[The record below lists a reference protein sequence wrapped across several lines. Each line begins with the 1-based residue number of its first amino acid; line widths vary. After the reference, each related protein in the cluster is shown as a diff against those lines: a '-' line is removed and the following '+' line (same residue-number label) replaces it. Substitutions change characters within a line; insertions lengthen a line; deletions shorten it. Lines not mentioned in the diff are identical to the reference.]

1 MRGREAWP
9 RPTNSQQGVTASSD
23 KTSSRALLGPPHSGD
38 STSNLPG
45 DRRSFPAAAVAPVD
59 AAGFS
64 LSALNK
70 TEARTPELP
79 LSRPPPGAE
88 RTVRGGFV
96 LAERSLCLEQVA
108 PLSLRNRSFR
118 SFAND
123 DRHVLAKHA
132 SIYPAPEELEA
143 VQMLVSTV
151 EGALKKVSDWMEGL
165 NKSSGKTS
173 SDGEADDQTEEDAA
187 DTKPDS
193 TPALCG
199 VTRVGLV
206 AKGLLIKE
214 DMELELVLMCREK
227 PTKLLLSTIS
237 GNLPLQIQTMTEDKY
252 EVRSC
257 VPEAAIWVCST
268 KDPQLTLKITLSSLD
283 MREEHSTEEEGEQEV
298 DREVQQDKEE
308 EDDDNEVLDRQ
319 KCQAALALLRHAKWF
334 QARVTDLKS
343 CVIVL
348 RILRDMCNRLPVWQP
363 LKGWPL
369 ELISEKAIATCNRL
383 LGPGE
388 ALRRVMECIAS
399 GILLPGGPGVHDPC
413 EREPT
418 DALCDLSV
426 QQADAIT
433 HSAQHALRLLA
444 FGQLY
449 KILNMDPLPAS
460 KPLPGLLEGGCQ
472 KRLRDDVGSDD
483 RDFIKKMKVLDW
495 RMMDPNH
502 PMNALMRLNQI
513 QPGLQ
518 YRLLSQSG
526 PVHAPV
532 FTMSVEIHGTT
543 YQATGNS
550 KRTAKLQVALKALQ
564 ALGYMLGSDGD
575 VDSLSADEKSDGESK
590 NDRMSTSSSSTT
602 SVTSSTDTQ
611 ESRAPGPI
619 LTAGGKNPVM
629 ELNEKRRGLKYELIS
644 ESGSSYDKRFIIEVE
659 VDKQVFRGTGPN
671 KKVAK
676 ASAALAALNSLFSGS
691 KTTTNKKKRPNPP
704 PKRPVA
710 SMLTLPALTTRP
722 LRVPVIPRAPY
733 ISTPPTHGYMPPGYG
748 APYGYGPTGT
758 LPAYGGLYF
767 DSAYYQPQT
776 IATPIIIH
784 LGPQDLF

>member
-1 MRGREAWP
+1 M
-9 RPTNSQQGVTASSD
+9 
-23 KTSSRALLGPPHSGD
+23 
-38 STSNLPG
+38 
-45 DRRSFPAAAVAPVD
+45 
-59 AAGFS
+59 
-64 LSALNK
+64 
-70 TEARTPELP
+70 
-79 LSRPPPGAE
+79 
-88 RTVRGGFV
+88 
-96 LAERSLCLEQVA
+96 
-108 PLSLRNRSFR
+108 RSFR

-123 DRHVLAKHA
+123 DRHVMAKHA

-151 EGALKKVSDWMEGL
+151 EGALKKVSDWMDDL
-165 NKSSGKTS
+165 SKSSGQAT
-173 SDGEADDQTEEDAA
+173 ADDEAGDDTVEEDAA
-187 DTKPDS
+187 EKKLDATS
-193 TPALCG
+193 VLCG

-206 AKGLLIKE
+206 AKGLLIKG
-214 DMELELVLMCREK
+214 DMDLELVLMCREK
-227 PTKLLLSTIS
+227 PTKLLLYTIS
-237 GNLPLQIQTMTEDKY
+237 ANLPLQIQTMTDDKY

-257 VPEAAIWVCST
+257 VPEAAIQVCST
-268 KDPQLTLKITLSSLD
+268 KDPRLTLKITLSSLA
-283 MREEHSTEEEGEQEV
+283 MREEQGTAEEEEGEQ
-298 DREVQQDKEE
+298 DADKRRQEDEEE
-308 EDDDNEVLDRQ
+308 EDVLDKQR
-319 KCQAALALLRHAKWF
+319 CQAALASLRHAKWF

-369 ELISEKAIATCNRL
+369 ELICEKAIATCNRP

-418 DALCDLSV
+418 DVLSDLSA
-426 QQADAIT
+426 QQADAVT

-449 KILNMDPLPAS
+449 KVLNMDPLPAS
-460 KPLPGLLEGGCQ
+460 KPSPRLLEGGCQ
-472 KRLRDDVGSDD
+472 KRLREDVGSDD
-483 RDFIKKMKVLDW
+483 RDFIKRMKVLDW
-495 RMMDPNH
+495 RMTDPNH

-513 QPGLQ
+513 HPGLQ

-532 FTMSVEIHGTT
+532 FTMSVEIQGTT

-564 ALGYMLGSDGD
+564 ALGYVLGNDGD
-575 VDSLSADEKSDGESK
+575 VDSLSADEKSDGEGK
-590 NDRMSTSSSSTT
+590 NDRMSTSSSST
-602 SVTSSTDTQ
+602 SITSSTDTQ

-691 KTTTNKKKRPNPP
+691 KSTTNKKKRPNPP
-704 PKRPVA
+704 PKRPVT
-710 SMLTLPALTTRP
+710 SVLTLPALAARP
-722 LRVPVIPRAPY
+722 PRVPVIPRAPY
-733 ISTPPTHGYMPPGYG
+733 ISTPPAHGYIPPGFG
-748 APYGYGPTGT
+748 APYGYSPAGA
-758 LPAYGGLYF
+758 LPAYGFPSRMPSVVVPVIRVPTAYPVSHLYP
-767 DSAYYQPQT
+767 Y
-776 IATPIIIH
+776 
-784 LGPQDLF
+784 

>member
-1 MRGREAWP
+1 M
-9 RPTNSQQGVTASSD
+9 
-23 KTSSRALLGPPHSGD
+23 
-38 STSNLPG
+38 
-45 DRRSFPAAAVAPVD
+45 
-59 AAGFS
+59 
-64 LSALNK
+64 
-70 TEARTPELP
+70 
-79 LSRPPPGAE
+79 
-88 RTVRGGFV
+88 
-96 LAERSLCLEQVA
+96 
-108 PLSLRNRSFR
+108 RSFR

-123 DRHVLAKHA
+123 DRHVMAKHA

-143 VQMLVSTV
+143 VQTLVSTV
-151 EGALKKVSDWMEGL
+151 EGALKKVSDWMDDL
-165 NKSSGKTS
+165 SKSSGKTS
-173 SDGEADDQTEEDAA
+173 TNNEAGDDTVEEDAA
-187 DTKPDS
+187 EKKLDATS
-193 TPALCG
+193 VLCG

-206 AKGLLIKE
+206 SKGLLIKG
-214 DMELELVLMCREK
+214 DMDLELVLMCREK
-227 PTKLLLSTIS
+227 PTKLLLYTIS
-237 GNLPLQIQTMTEDKY
+237 ANLPLQIQTMTDDKY

-257 VPEAAIWVCST
+257 VPEAAIQVCTT
-268 KDPQLTLKITLSSLD
+268 KDPHLTLKITLSSLA
-283 MREEHSTEEEGEQEV
+283 MRDEQSATEEEEGEQ
-298 DREVQQDKEE
+298 DADKRRQEEEEEEEE
-308 EDDDNEVLDRQ
+308 EDVLDKQ
-319 KCQAALALLRHAKWF
+319 KCQAALASLRHAKWF

-369 ELISEKAIATCNRL
+369 ELICEKAIATCNRP

-388 ALRRVMECIAS
+388 ALRRVIECIAS

-418 DALCDLSV
+418 DVLSDLSA

-449 KILNMDPLPAS
+449 KVLNMDPLPAS
-460 KPLPGLLEGGCQ
+460 KPSPRLLEGGCQ
-472 KRLRDDVGSDD
+472 KRLREDIGSDD
-483 RDFIKKMKVLDW
+483 RDFIKRMKVLDW
-495 RMMDPNH
+495 RMTDPNH

-513 QPGLQ
+513 HPGLQ

-532 FTMSVEIHGTT
+532 FTMSVEIQGTT

-564 ALGYMLGSDGD
+564 ALGYVLGSDGD
-575 VDSLSADEKSDGESK
+575 VDSLSADEKSDGEGK
-590 NDRMSTSSSSTT
+590 NDRMSTSSSST
-602 SVTSSTDTQ
+602 SITSSTDTQ

-676 ASAALAALNSLFSGS
+676 ASAALAALNSLFSGCKS
-691 KTTTNKKKRPNPP
+691 TTNKKKRPNPP

-710 SMLTLPALTTRP
+710 SVLTLPALAARP
-722 LRVPVIPRAPY
+722 PRVPVIPRAPY
-733 ISTPPTHGYMPPGYG
+733 ISTPPAHGYIPPGFG
-748 APYGYGPTGT
+748 APYGYSPAGA
-758 LPAYGGLYF
+758 LPAYGFPSRMPSVVVPVIRVPTAYPVTHLYP
-767 DSAYYQPQT
+767 Y
-776 IATPIIIH
+776 
-784 LGPQDLF
+784 

>member
-1 MRGREAWP
+1 M
-9 RPTNSQQGVTASSD
+9 
-23 KTSSRALLGPPHSGD
+23 
-38 STSNLPG
+38 
-45 DRRSFPAAAVAPVD
+45 
-59 AAGFS
+59 
-64 LSALNK
+64 
-70 TEARTPELP
+70 
-79 LSRPPPGAE
+79 
-88 RTVRGGFV
+88 
-96 LAERSLCLEQVA
+96 
-108 PLSLRNRSFR
+108 RSFR

-123 DRHVLAKHA
+123 DRHVMAKHS
-132 SIYPAPEELEA
+132 SIYPSPEELEA
-143 VQMLVSTV
+143 VQTLVSTV
-151 EGALKKVSDWMEGL
+151 EGALKKVSDWLDGL
-165 NKSSGKTS
+165 NKPSGKVSTNQEA
-173 SDGEADDQTEEDAA
+173 GEKTVERDAA
-187 DTKPDS
+187 EIKPDG
-193 TPALCG
+193 TPLLCG

-206 AKGLLIKE
+206 SKGLLIRG
-214 DMELELVLMCREK
+214 DMDLELVLMCREK
-227 PTKLLLSTIS
+227 PTKLLLYTIS
-237 GNLPLQIQTMTEDKY
+237 ANLPLQIQTMTEDKY
-252 EVRSC
+252 EVQSSI
-257 VPEAAIWVCST
+257 PEGAIRVCST
-268 KDPQLTLKITLSSLD
+268 RDPRLTLTITLSSLA
-283 MREEHSTEEEGEQEV
+283 MREEHSPSE
-298 DREVQQDKEE
+298 EE
-308 EDDDNEVLDRQ
+308 EDDRKEKQEEEEDEEDVLDRQ
-319 KCQAALALLRHAKWF
+319 KCRAALASLRHAKWF

-348 RILRDMCNRLPVWQP
+348 RILRDMCNRQAGWRP
-363 LKGWPL
+363 LQGWPL
-369 ELISEKAIATCNRL
+369 ELICEKAIATCNRP

-418 DALCDLSV
+418 DVLSHLSA

-433 HSAQHALRLLA
+433 ESAQNALRLLA

-449 KILNMDPLPAS
+449 KVLNMDPLPAS
-460 KPLPGLLEGGCQ
+460 MPSSRLLEGCQ

-483 RDFIKKMKVLDW
+483 RDFIKRIKVLDW
-495 RMMDPNH
+495 RMTDPNH

-513 QPGLQ
+513 HPGLQ

-532 FTMSVEIHGTT
+532 FTMSVDVQGTS

-564 ALGYMLGSDGD
+564 ALGFVLGGDGD
-575 VDSLSADEKSDGESK
+575 VDSLSADEKSDGEGK
-590 NDRMSTSSSSTT
+590 NDRLSTSSSSI
-602 SVTSSTDTQ
+602 SNTSSTDTQ

-691 KTTTNKKKRPNPP
+691 KSTNNNKKKRPNPP

-710 SMLTLPALTTRP
+710 SMLTLPALAARP
-722 LRVPVIPRAPY
+722 PRVPVIPRAPY
-733 ISTPPTHGYMPPGYG
+733 ISTPPTHGYIPPGFG
-748 APYGYGPTGT
+748 APYGYGPAGA
-758 LPAYGGLYF
+758 LPPYGGLYI
-767 DSAYYQPQT
+767 DSAFYQPQT

>member
-1 MRGREAWP
+1 M
-9 RPTNSQQGVTASSD
+9 
-23 KTSSRALLGPPHSGD
+23 
-38 STSNLPG
+38 
-45 DRRSFPAAAVAPVD
+45 
-59 AAGFS
+59 
-64 LSALNK
+64 
-70 TEARTPELP
+70 
-79 LSRPPPGAE
+79 
-88 RTVRGGFV
+88 
-96 LAERSLCLEQVA
+96 
-108 PLSLRNRSFR
+108 RSFR

-123 DRHVLAKHA
+123 DRHVMAKHA

-143 VQMLVSTV
+143 VQTLVSTV
-151 EGALKKVSDWMEGL
+151 EGALKKVSDWMDGL

-173 SDGEADDQTEEDAA
+173 TNNEAGDKTVEDDAA
-187 DTKPDS
+187 QTKPDGTS
-193 TPALCG
+193 VLCG
-199 VTRVGLV
+199 VTRVSLV
-206 AKGLLIKE
+206 AKGLLIKG
-214 DMELELVLMCREK
+214 DMDLELVLMCREK
-227 PTKLLLSTIS
+227 PTKLLLYTIS
-237 GNLPLQIQTMTEDKY
+237 ANLPLQIQTMTEDKY

-257 VPEAAIWVCST
+257 VPEAAIRVCST
-268 KDPQLTLKITLSSLD
+268 KNPQLTLKITLSSLA
-283 MREEHSTEEEGEQEV
+283 MREEHSTTE
-298 DREVQQDKEE
+298 EE
-308 EDDDNEVLDRQ
+308 EDDQDVNKKKQEDKEEDDDVLDRH
-319 KCQAALALLRHAKWF
+319 KCQAALASLRHAKWF

-343 CVIVL
+343 CVIIL

-369 ELISEKAIATCNRL
+369 ELICEKAIATCNRP

-418 DALCDLSV
+418 DVLSDLSA

-449 KILNMDPLPAS
+449 KVLNMDPLPAN
-460 KPLPGLLEGGCQ
+460 KPSPRLLEGGCQ
-472 KRLRDDVGSDD
+472 KRLREEVGSDD
-483 RDFIKKMKVLDW
+483 RDFIKRMKVLDW
-495 RMMDPNH
+495 RMTDPNH

-513 QPGLQ
+513 HPGLQ

-532 FTMSVEIHGTT
+532 FTMSVEIQGTT

-564 ALGYMLGSDGD
+564 ALGYVLGSDGD
-575 VDSLSADEKSDGESK
+575 VDSLSADEKSDGEGK
-590 NDRMSTSSSSTT
+590 NDRMSTSSSST
-602 SVTSSTDTQ
+602 SITSSTDAQ

-676 ASAALAALNSLFSGS
+676 ACAALAALNSLFSGS
-691 KTTTNKKKRPNPP
+691 KSTSSKKKRPNPP

-710 SMLTLPALTTRP
+710 SVLTLPALAARP
-722 LRVPVIPRAPY
+722 PRVPVIPRAPY
-733 ISTPPTHGYMPPGYG
+733 ISTPPTHGYIPPGFG
-748 APYGYGPTGT
+748 APYGYSPAGA
-758 LPAYGGLYF
+758 LPAYGFPSRMPSVVVPVIRVPTASPVTHLYP
-767 DSAYYQPQT
+767 Y
-776 IATPIIIH
+776 
-784 LGPQDLF
+784 

>member
-1 MRGREAWP
+1 M
-9 RPTNSQQGVTASSD
+9 
-23 KTSSRALLGPPHSGD
+23 
-38 STSNLPG
+38 
-45 DRRSFPAAAVAPVD
+45 
-59 AAGFS
+59 
-64 LSALNK
+64 
-70 TEARTPELP
+70 
-79 LSRPPPGAE
+79 
-88 RTVRGGFV
+88 
-96 LAERSLCLEQVA
+96 
-108 PLSLRNRSFR
+108 RSFR

-123 DRHVLAKHA
+123 DRHVMAKHA

-143 VQMLVSTV
+143 VQTLVSTV
-151 EGALKKVSDWMEGL
+151 EGALKKVSDWMDDL
-165 NKSSGKTS
+165 SKSSGKTS
-173 SDGEADDQTEEDAA
+173 TNNEAGDDTVEEDAA
-187 DTKPDS
+187 EKKLDATS
-193 TPALCG
+193 VLCG

-206 AKGLLIKE
+206 AKGLLIKG
-214 DMELELVLMCREK
+214 DMDLELVLMCREK
-227 PTKLLLSTIS
+227 PTKLLLYTIS
-237 GNLPLQIQTMTEDKY
+237 ANLPLQIQTMTDDKY

-257 VPEAAIWVCST
+257 VPEAAIQVCTT
-268 KDPQLTLKITLSSLD
+268 KDPHLTLKITLSSLA
-283 MREEHSTEEEGEQEV
+283 MRDEQSATEEEEGEQ
-298 DREVQQDKEE
+298 DADKRRQEEEEEE
-308 EDDDNEVLDRQ
+308 EDVLVRQ
-319 KCQAALALLRHAKWF
+319 KCQAALASLRHAKWF

-369 ELISEKAIATCNRL
+369 ELICEKAIATCNRP

-388 ALRRVMECIAS
+388 ALRRVIECIAS

-418 DALCDLSV
+418 DVLSDLSA

-449 KILNMDPLPAS
+449 KVLNMDPLPAS
-460 KPLPGLLEGGCQ
+460 KPSPRLLEGGCQ
-472 KRLRDDVGSDD
+472 KRLREDIGSDD
-483 RDFIKKMKVLDW
+483 RDFIKRMKVLDW
-495 RMMDPNH
+495 RMTDPNH

-513 QPGLQ
+513 HPGLQ

-532 FTMSVEIHGTT
+532 FTMSVEIQGTT

-564 ALGYMLGSDGD
+564 ALGYVLGSDGD
-575 VDSLSADEKSDGESK
+575 VDSLSADEKSDGEGK
-590 NDRMSTSSSSTT
+590 NDRMSTSSSST
-602 SVTSSTDTQ
+602 SITSSTDTQ

-691 KTTTNKKKRPNPP
+691 KSTTNKKKRPNPP

-710 SMLTLPALTTRP
+710 SVLTLPALAARP
-722 LRVPVIPRAPY
+722 PRVPVIPRAPY
-733 ISTPPTHGYMPPGYG
+733 ISTPPAHGYIPP
-748 APYGYGPTGT
+748 
-758 LPAYGGLYF
+758 GGLYI

>member
-1 MRGREAWP
+1 M
-9 RPTNSQQGVTASSD
+9 
-23 KTSSRALLGPPHSGD
+23 
-38 STSNLPG
+38 
-45 DRRSFPAAAVAPVD
+45 
-59 AAGFS
+59 
-64 LSALNK
+64 
-70 TEARTPELP
+70 
-79 LSRPPPGAE
+79 
-88 RTVRGGFV
+88 
-96 LAERSLCLEQVA
+96 
-108 PLSLRNRSFR
+108 RSFR

-123 DRHVLAKHA
+123 DRHVMAKHA

-143 VQMLVSTV
+143 VQTLVSTV
-151 EGALKKVSDWMEGL
+151 EGALKKVSDWMDGL
-165 NKSSGKTS
+165 NTSSGKTS
-173 SDGEADDQTEEDAA
+173 TDTGAGDIKADEDAA
-187 DTKPDS
+187 ETKPDG

-206 AKGLLIKE
+206 AKGLLIKG
-214 DMELELVLMCREK
+214 DMDLELVLMCREK
-227 PTKLLLSTIS
+227 PTKLLLYTIS
-237 GNLPLQIQTMTEDKY
+237 ANLPLQIQTMTEDKY
-252 EVRSC
+252 EVQSC
-257 VPEAAIWVCST
+257 APDAAIRVCST
-268 KDPQLTLKITLSSLD
+268 KDPRLTLKITLSSLT
-283 MREEHSTEEEGEQEV
+283 MREEHGTTEEDEGHQDDNKERQE
-298 DREVQQDKEE
+298 DEEKEE
-308 EDDDNEVLDRQ
+308 EDVLDRQ
-319 KCQAALALLRHAKWF
+319 KCQAALASLRHAKWF

-348 RILRDMCNRLPVWQP
+348 RIFRDMCNRLSGWQP

-369 ELISEKAIATCNRL
+369 ELICEKAIATCNRP

-418 DALCDLSV
+418 DVLSDLSA

-444 FGQLY
+444 YGQLY
-449 KILNMDPLPAS
+449 KVLNMDPLPTS
-460 KPLPGLLEGGCQ
+460 RPSPRLLEGGCQ
-472 KRLRDDVGSDD
+472 KRLREDVGSDD
-483 RDFIKKMKVLDW
+483 RDFIKRMKVLDW
-495 RMMDPNH
+495 RMTDPNH

-513 QPGLQ
+513 HPGLQ

-532 FTMSVEIHGTT
+532 FTMSVEIQGTT

-564 ALGYMLGSDGD
+564 ALGFVLGGDGD
-575 VDSLSADEKSDGESK
+575 VDSLSADEKSDGEGK
-590 NDRMSTSSSSTT
+590 NDRMSTSSSST
-602 SVTSSTDTQ
+602 SITSSTDTQ

-691 KTTTNKKKRPNPP
+691 KSTSNKKKRPNPP

-710 SMLTLPALTTRP
+710 SVLTLPALAARP
-722 LRVPVIPRAPY
+722 PRVPVIPRAPY
-733 ISTPPTHGYMPPGYG
+733 ISTPPTHGYIPPGFG
-748 APYGYGPTGT
+748 APYGYSPAGALHPYGFPSRMPSVVFPVIRVPT
-758 LPAYGGLYF
+758 AYPITHLYP
-767 DSAYYQPQT
+767 Y
-776 IATPIIIH
+776 
-784 LGPQDLF
+784 

>member
-1 MRGREAWP
+1 M
-9 RPTNSQQGVTASSD
+9 
-23 KTSSRALLGPPHSGD
+23 
-38 STSNLPG
+38 
-45 DRRSFPAAAVAPVD
+45 
-59 AAGFS
+59 
-64 LSALNK
+64 
-70 TEARTPELP
+70 
-79 LSRPPPGAE
+79 
-88 RTVRGGFV
+88 
-96 LAERSLCLEQVA
+96 
-108 PLSLRNRSFR
+108 RSFR

-123 DRHVLAKHA
+123 DRHVMAKHA
-132 SIYPAPEELEA
+132 SIYPTPEELEA
-143 VQMLVSTV
+143 VQTLVSTV
-151 EGALKKVSDWMEGL
+151 EGALKKVSDWMDGL
-165 NKSSGKTS
+165 NKSSGKPTLN
-173 SDGEADDQTEEDAA
+173 DEPGDNTEEKDAA
-187 DTKPDS
+187 ETKSDS
-193 TPALCG
+193 TPVLCG

-206 AKGLLIKE
+206 AKGLLIKG
-214 DMELELVLMCREK
+214 DMDLELVLMCREK
-227 PTKLLLSTIS
+227 PTKLLLYTIS
-237 GNLPLQIQTMTEDKY
+237 ANLPLQIQTMTEDKF
-252 EVRSC
+252 EVQSC
-257 VPEAAIWVCST
+257 VSEAAIRVCSA
-268 KDPQLTLKITLSSLD
+268 KDPQLTLKITLSSLA
-283 MREEHSTEEEGEQEV
+283 MREEHSTTEEEEGDQDDSKQRQE
-298 DREVQQDKEE
+298 KEE
-308 EDDDNEVLDRQ
+308 KVEDEDVLDRQ
-319 KCQAALALLRHAKWF
+319 KCQAALASLRHAKWF

-343 CVIVL
+343 CVIIL
-348 RILRDMCNRLPVWQP
+348 RIFRDMCNRLPVWQP

-369 ELISEKAIATCNRL
+369 ELICEKAIATCNRP

-418 DALCDLSV
+418 DVLSDLSA
-426 QQADAIT
+426 QQADAVT
-433 HSAQHALRLLA
+433 DSAQHALRLLA

-449 KILNMDPLPAS
+449 KVLNMDPLPTS
-460 KPLPGLLEGGCQ
+460 KPSPRLLEGGCQ
-472 KRLRDDVGSDD
+472 KRLREDVGSDD
-483 RDFIKKMKVLDW
+483 RDFIKRMKVLDW
-495 RMMDPNH
+495 RMTDPNH

-513 QPGLQ
+513 HPGLQ

-532 FTMSVEIHGTT
+532 FTMSVDIQGTT

-564 ALGYMLGSDGD
+564 ALGFVLGGDGD
-575 VDSLSADEKSDGESK
+575 IDSLSADEKSDGEGK
-590 NDRMSTSSSSTT
+590 NDRMSTSSSST
-602 SVTSSTDTQ
+602 SITSSTDTQ

-691 KTTTNKKKRPNPP
+691 KSTTNKKKRPNPP

-710 SMLTLPALTTRP
+710 SVLTLPALAARP
-722 LRVPVIPRAPY
+722 PRVPVIPRAPY
-733 ISTPPTHGYMPPGYG
+733 ISTPPTHGYIPPGFG
-748 APYGYGPTGT
+748 APYGYSPAGA
-758 LPAYGGLYF
+758 LPPYGGLYI

>member
-1 MRGREAWP
+1 M
-9 RPTNSQQGVTASSD
+9 
-23 KTSSRALLGPPHSGD
+23 
-38 STSNLPG
+38 
-45 DRRSFPAAAVAPVD
+45 
-59 AAGFS
+59 
-64 LSALNK
+64 
-70 TEARTPELP
+70 
-79 LSRPPPGAE
+79 
-88 RTVRGGFV
+88 
-96 LAERSLCLEQVA
+96 
-108 PLSLRNRSFR
+108 RSFR

-123 DRHVLAKHA
+123 DRHVMAKHA

-151 EGALKKVSDWMEGL
+151 EGALKKVSDWMDDL
-165 NKSSGKTS
+165 SKSSGQAT
-173 SDGEADDQTEEDAA
+173 ADDEAGDDTVEEDAA
-187 DTKPDS
+187 EKKLDATS
-193 TPALCG
+193 VLCG

-206 AKGLLIKE
+206 AKGLLIKG
-214 DMELELVLMCREK
+214 DMDLELVLMCREK
-227 PTKLLLSTIS
+227 PTKLLLYTIS
-237 GNLPLQIQTMTEDKY
+237 ANLPLQIQTMTDDKY

-257 VPEAAIWVCST
+257 VPEAAIQVCST
-268 KDPQLTLKITLSSLD
+268 KDPRLTLKITLSSLA
-283 MREEHSTEEEGEQEV
+283 MREEQGTAEEEEGEQ
-298 DREVQQDKEE
+298 DADKRRQEDEEE
-308 EDDDNEVLDRQ
+308 EDVLDKQR
-319 KCQAALALLRHAKWF
+319 CQAALASLRHAKWF

-369 ELISEKAIATCNRL
+369 ELICEKAIATCNRP

-418 DALCDLSV
+418 DVLSDLSA
-426 QQADAIT
+426 QQADAVT

-449 KILNMDPLPAS
+449 KVLNMDPLPAS
-460 KPLPGLLEGGCQ
+460 KPSPRLLEGGCQ
-472 KRLRDDVGSDD
+472 KRLREDVGSDD
-483 RDFIKKMKVLDW
+483 RDFIKRMKVLDW
-495 RMMDPNH
+495 RMTDPNH

-513 QPGLQ
+513 HPGLQ

-532 FTMSVEIHGTT
+532 FTMSVEIQGTT

-564 ALGYMLGSDGD
+564 ALGYVLGNDGD
-575 VDSLSADEKSDGESK
+575 VDSLSADEKSDGEGK
-590 NDRMSTSSSSTT
+590 NDRMSTSSSST
-602 SVTSSTDTQ
+602 SITSSTDTQ

-691 KTTTNKKKRPNPP
+691 KSTTNKKKRPNPP
-704 PKRPVA
+704 PKRPVT
-710 SMLTLPALTTRP
+710 SVLTLPALAARP
-722 LRVPVIPRAPY
+722 PRVPVIPRAPY
-733 ISTPPTHGYMPPGYG
+733 ISTPPAHGYIPPGFG
-748 APYGYGPTGT
+748 APYGYSPAGA
-758 LPAYGGLYF
+758 LPAYGGLYI

>member
-1 MRGREAWP
+1 M
-9 RPTNSQQGVTASSD
+9 
-23 KTSSRALLGPPHSGD
+23 
-38 STSNLPG
+38 
-45 DRRSFPAAAVAPVD
+45 
-59 AAGFS
+59 
-64 LSALNK
+64 
-70 TEARTPELP
+70 
-79 LSRPPPGAE
+79 
-88 RTVRGGFV
+88 
-96 LAERSLCLEQVA
+96 
-108 PLSLRNRSFR
+108 RSFR
-118 SFAND
+118 SFASD
-123 DRHVLAKHA
+123 DRHVMAKHA

-143 VQMLVSTV
+143 VQTLVSTV
-151 EGALKKVSDWMEGL
+151 EGALKKVSDWMDDL
-165 NKSSGKTS
+165 SKSSGKTS
-173 SDGEADDQTEEDAA
+173 TNNEAGDDTVEEDAA
-187 DTKPDS
+187 EKKLDATS
-193 TPALCG
+193 VLCG

-206 AKGLLIKE
+206 AKGLLIKG
-214 DMELELVLMCREK
+214 DMDLELVLMCREK
-227 PTKLLLSTIS
+227 PTKLLLYTIS
-237 GNLPLQIQTMTEDKY
+237 ANLPLQIQTMTDDKY

-257 VPEAAIWVCST
+257 VPEAAIQVCTT
-268 KDPQLTLKITLSSLD
+268 KDPHLTLKITLSSLA
-283 MREEHSTEEEGEQEV
+283 MRDEQSATEEEEGEQ
-298 DREVQQDKEE
+298 DADKRRQEEEEEE
-308 EDDDNEVLDRQ
+308 EDVLDRQ
-319 KCQAALALLRHAKWF
+319 KCQAALASLRHAKWF

-369 ELISEKAIATCNRL
+369 ELICEKAIATCNRP

-388 ALRRVMECIAS
+388 ALRRVIECIAS

-418 DALCDLSV
+418 DVLSDLSA

-449 KILNMDPLPAS
+449 KVLNMDPLPAS
-460 KPLPGLLEGGCQ
+460 KPSPRLLEGGCQ
-472 KRLRDDVGSDD
+472 KRLREDIGSDD
-483 RDFIKKMKVLDW
+483 RDFIKRMKVLDW
-495 RMMDPNH
+495 RMTDPNH

-513 QPGLQ
+513 HPGLQ

-532 FTMSVEIHGTT
+532 FTMSVEIQGTT

-564 ALGYMLGSDGD
+564 ALGYVLGSDGD
-575 VDSLSADEKSDGESK
+575 VDSLSADEKSDGEGK
-590 NDRMSTSSSSTT
+590 NDRMSTSSSST
-602 SVTSSTDTQ
+602 SITSSTDTQ

-691 KTTTNKKKRPNPP
+691 KSTTNKKKRPNPP

-710 SMLTLPALTTRP
+710 SVLTLPALAARP
-722 LRVPVIPRAPY
+722 PRVPVIPRAPY
-733 ISTPPTHGYMPPGYG
+733 ISTPPTHGYIPPGFG
-748 APYGYGPTGT
+748 APYGYSPAGA
-758 LPAYGGLYF
+758 LPAYGFPSRMPSVVVPVIRVPTAYPVTHLYP
-767 DSAYYQPQT
+767 Y
-776 IATPIIIH
+776 
-784 LGPQDLF
+784 

>member
-1 MRGREAWP
+1 M
-9 RPTNSQQGVTASSD
+9 
-23 KTSSRALLGPPHSGD
+23 
-38 STSNLPG
+38 
-45 DRRSFPAAAVAPVD
+45 
-59 AAGFS
+59 
-64 LSALNK
+64 
-70 TEARTPELP
+70 
-79 LSRPPPGAE
+79 
-88 RTVRGGFV
+88 
-96 LAERSLCLEQVA
+96 
-108 PLSLRNRSFR
+108 RSFR

-123 DRHVLAKHA
+123 DRHVMAKHA

-143 VQMLVSTV
+143 VQTLVSTV
-151 EGALKKVSDWMEGL
+151 EGALKKVSDWMDGL
-165 NKSSGKTS
+165 NKSSEKTS
-173 SDGEADDQTEEDAA
+173 SSNEAGDSKVEDDAA
-187 DTKPDS
+187 ETKPDG

-206 AKGLLIKE
+206 AKGLLIKG
-214 DMELELVLMCREK
+214 DMDLELVLMCREK
-227 PTKLLLSTIS
+227 PTKVLLYTIS
-237 GNLPLQIQTMTEDKY
+237 ANLPLQIQTMTEDKF
-252 EVRSC
+252 EVQSC
-257 VPEAAIWVCST
+257 VPEAAIQVCNT
-268 KDPQLTLKITLSSLD
+268 KDPRLALKITLSSLT
-283 MREEHSTEEEGEQEV
+283 MREEHSTTDEV
-298 DREVQQDKEE
+298 SPE
-308 EDDDNEVLDRQ
+308 EDHQDDNKERQEDEVKEDEVKEDEVKEDEVKEDEVKEDEVKENEVKENEEDVLDRQ
-319 KCQAALALLRHAKWF
+319 KCQAALASLRHAKWF

-348 RILRDMCNRLPVWQP
+348 RIFRDMCNRLAGWQP

-369 ELISEKAIATCNRL
+369 ELICEKAIATCNRP

-399 GILLPGGPGVHDPC
+399 GILMPGGPGVHDPC

-418 DALCDLSV
+418 DVLSDLSA

-449 KILNMDPLPAS
+449 KVLNMDPLPAS
-460 KPLPGLLEGGCQ
+460 KPSPRLLEGGCQ
-472 KRLRDDVGSDD
+472 KRLREDVGSDD
-483 RDFIKKMKVLDW
+483 RDFSKRMKVLDW
-495 RMMDPNH
+495 RMTDPNH

-513 QPGLQ
+513 HPGLQ

-532 FTMSVEIHGTT
+532 FTMSVDIQGTT

-564 ALGYMLGSDGD
+564 ALGFVLGSDGD
-575 VDSLSADEKSDGESK
+575 VDSLSADEKSDGEGK
-590 NDRMSTSSSSTT
+590 IDRMSTSSSST
-602 SVTSSTDTQ
+602 SITSSTDAQ

-676 ASAALAALNSLFSGS
+676 ASAALTALNSLFSGS
-691 KTTTNKKKRPNPP
+691 KATSNKKKRPNPP
-704 PKRPVA
+704 PKRPVP
-710 SMLTLPALTTRP
+710 SVLTLPALTPRP
-722 LRVPVIPRAPY
+722 PCVPVIPRAPY
-733 ISTPPTHGYMPPGYG
+733 MSTTPTHGYIPPGFG
-748 APYGYGPTGT
+748 APYGYSPAGALPPYGFSSRMPSVVVPVIRVPT
-758 LPAYGGLYF
+758 AYPITHLYPF
-767 DSAYYQPQT
+767 
-776 IATPIIIH
+776 
-784 LGPQDLF
+784 

>member
-1 MRGREAWP
+1 MI
-9 RPTNSQQGVTASSD
+9 T
-23 KTSSRALLGPPHSGD
+23 
-38 STSNLPG
+38 
-45 DRRSFPAAAVAPVD
+45 FP
-59 AAGFS
+59 
-64 LSALNK
+64 
-70 TEARTPELP
+70 
-79 LSRPPPGAE
+79 
-88 RTVRGGFV
+88 
-96 LAERSLCLEQVA
+96 
-108 PLSLRNRSFR
+108 SFR

-123 DRHVLAKHA
+123 DRHVMAKHA

-143 VQMLVSTV
+143 VQTMVSTV
-151 EGALKKVSDWMEGL
+151 EGALKKVSDWMDEFRFFYCPSPL
-165 NKSSGKTS
+165 R
-173 SDGEADDQTEEDAA
+173 SDALTPAVA
-187 DTKPDS
+187 
-193 TPALCG
+193 PALCG

-206 AKGLLIKE
+206 AEGLLIKG
-214 DMELELVLMCREK
+214 DLDLELVLMCRDK
-227 PTKLLLSTIS
+227 PTKVLLYTVSA
-237 GNLPLQIQTMTEDKY
+237 NLPLQIQTMTDDRY
-252 EVRSC
+252 EVHSC
-257 VPEAAIWVCST
+257 VPEAAIRVCRT
-268 KDPQLTLKITLSSLD
+268 TDPRLTLKVTLSSLA
-283 MREEHSTEEEGEQEV
+283 MRDDRDDVEEEEE
-298 DREVQQDKEE
+298 KEE
-308 EDDDNEVLDRQ
+308 DVLDRQ
-319 KCQAALALLRHAKWF
+319 KCLVALAALRHAKWF
-334 QARVTDLKS
+334 QVSGLADLKS

-369 ELISEKAIATCNRL
+369 ELICEKAIATCNRP

-388 ALRRVMECIAS
+388 ALRRVIECIAS

-418 DALCDLSV
+418 DALSELNA
-426 QQADAIT
+426 QQADAVT
-433 HSAQHALRLLA
+433 NNAQHALRLLA

-449 KILNMDPLPAS
+449 KVLNMDPLPAS
-460 KPLPGLLEGGCQ
+460 KPSARHLEGGVL
-472 KRLRDDVGSDD
+472 KRHRDDVGSDD
-483 RDFIKKMKVLDW
+483 RDFIKRMKVLDW
-495 RMMDPNH
+495 RMTDPNH

-532 FTMSVEIHGTT
+532 FTMSVDIQGTT

-564 ALGYMLGSDGD
+564 ALGYVVGADAD
-575 VDSLSADEKSDGESK
+575 VDSLSADEKSDGEGK
-590 NDRMSTSSSSTT
+590 NDRMSTSSSST
-602 SVTSSTDTQ
+602 SITSSTDTQ

-676 ASAALAALNSLFSGS
+676 ASAALAALNSLFTGS
-691 KTTTNKKKRPNPP
+691 KSTTNKKKRPNPP
-704 PKRPVA
+704 PKRPVT
-710 SMLTLPALTTRP
+710 SVLTLPALAARP
-722 LRVPVIPRAPY
+722 QRVPVIPRAPY
-733 ISTPPTHGYMPPGYG
+733 ISTPPTPGYIPPGFG
-748 APYGYGPTGT
+748 APYGYSPAGALPT
-758 LPAYGGLYF
+758 YGGLYI

>member
-1 MRGREAWP
+1 M
-9 RPTNSQQGVTASSD
+9 
-23 KTSSRALLGPPHSGD
+23 
-38 STSNLPG
+38 
-45 DRRSFPAAAVAPVD
+45 
-59 AAGFS
+59 
-64 LSALNK
+64 
-70 TEARTPELP
+70 
-79 LSRPPPGAE
+79 
-88 RTVRGGFV
+88 
-96 LAERSLCLEQVA
+96 
-108 PLSLRNRSFR
+108 RSFR

-123 DRHVLAKHA
+123 DRHVMAKHA

-143 VQMLVSTV
+143 VQTLVSTV
-151 EGALKKVSDWMEGL
+151 EGALKKVSDWMDDL
-165 NKSSGKTS
+165 SKSSGKTS
-173 SDGEADDQTEEDAA
+173 TNNEAGDDTVEEDAA
-187 DTKPDS
+187 EKKLDAAS
-193 TPALCG
+193 VLCG

-206 AKGLLIKE
+206 AKGLLIKG
-214 DMELELVLMCREK
+214 DMDLELVLMSREK
-227 PTKLLLSTIS
+227 PTKLLLYTIS
-237 GNLPLQIQTMTEDKY
+237 ANLPLQIQTMTDDKY

-257 VPEAAIWVCST
+257 VPEAAIQVCTT
-268 KDPQLTLKITLSSLD
+268 KDPHLTLKITLSSLA
-283 MREEHSTEEEGEQEV
+283 MRDEQSATEEEEGEQ
-298 DREVQQDKEE
+298 DADKRRQEEEEEE
-308 EDDDNEVLDRQ
+308 EDVLDRQ
-319 KCQAALALLRHAKWF
+319 KCQTALASLRHAKWF

-369 ELISEKAIATCNRL
+369 ELICEKAIATCNRP

-388 ALRRVMECIAS
+388 ALRRVIECIAS

-418 DALCDLSV
+418 DVLSDLSA

-449 KILNMDPLPAS
+449 KVLNMDPLPAS
-460 KPLPGLLEGGCQ
+460 KPSPRLLEGGCQ
-472 KRLRDDVGSDD
+472 KRLREDIGSDD
-483 RDFIKKMKVLDW
+483 RDFIKRMKVLDW
-495 RMMDPNH
+495 RMTDPNH

-513 QPGLQ
+513 HPGLQ

-532 FTMSVEIHGTT
+532 FTMSVEIQGTT

-564 ALGYMLGSDGD
+564 ALGYVLGSDGD
-575 VDSLSADEKSDGESK
+575 VDSLSADEKSDGEGK
-590 NDRMSTSSSSTT
+590 NDRMSTSSSST
-602 SVTSSTDTQ
+602 SITSSTDTQ

-691 KTTTNKKKRPNPP
+691 KSTTNKKKRPNPP

-710 SMLTLPALTTRP
+710 SVLTLPALAARP
-722 LRVPVIPRAPY
+722 PRVPIIPRAPY
-733 ISTPPTHGYMPPGYG
+733 ISTPPAHGYIPPGFG
-748 APYGYGPTGT
+748 APYGYSPAGA
-758 LPAYGGLYF
+758 LPAYGFPSRMPSVVVPVIRVPTAYPVTHLYP
-767 DSAYYQPQT
+767 Y
-776 IATPIIIH
+776 
-784 LGPQDLF
+784 

>member
-1 MRGREAWP
+1 MR
-9 RPTNSQQGVTASSD
+9 
-23 KTSSRALLGPPHSGD
+23 L
-38 STSNLPG
+38 
-45 DRRSFPAAAVAPVD
+45 
-59 AAGFS
+59 
-64 LSALNK
+64 
-70 TEARTPELP
+70 
-79 LSRPPPGAE
+79 
-88 RTVRGGFV
+88 
-96 LAERSLCLEQVA
+96 
-108 PLSLRNRSFR
+108 FR

-123 DRHVLAKHA
+123 DRHVMAKHA

-143 VQMLVSTV
+143 VQTLVSTV
-151 EGALKKVSDWMEGL
+151 EGALKKVSDWMDGL

-173 SDGEADDQTEEDAA
+173 TNSEAGDSTLEKDAA
-187 DTKPDS
+187 ETKLDGMS
-193 TPALCG
+193 VLCG

-206 AKGLLIKE
+206 AKGLLIKG
-214 DMELELVLMCREK
+214 DMDLELVLMCREK
-227 PTKLLLSTIS
+227 PTKLLLYTIS
-237 GNLPLQIQTMTEDKY
+237 ANLPLQIQKMSEDKY
-252 EVRSC
+252 EVQSC
-257 VPEAAIWVCST
+257 VPEAAIQVCRT
-268 KDPQLTLKITLSSLD
+268 KDPQLKLKITLSSLA
-283 MREEHSTEEEGEQEV
+283 MREEHSNPEEEEGNQHNKKERQKDEETEEE
-298 DREVQQDKEE
+298 QD
-308 EDDDNEVLDRQ
+308 VLDRQ
-319 KCQAALALLRHAKWF
+319 KCQAALASLRHAKWF

-343 CVIVL
+343 CVIIL
-348 RILRDMCNRLPVWQP
+348 RIFRDMCNRLPEWQP

-369 ELISEKAIATCNRL
+369 ELICEKAIATCNRP

-418 DALCDLSV
+418 DVLSDLSA

-433 HSAQHALRLLA
+433 DSAQHALRLLA

-449 KILNMDPLPAS
+449 KVLNMDPLPAS
-460 KPLPGLLEGGCQ
+460 KPSPRLLEGGCQ
-472 KRLRDDVGSDD
+472 KRLREDVGSDD
-483 RDFIKKMKVLDW
+483 RDFIKRMKVLDW
-495 RMMDPNH
+495 RMTDPNH

-513 QPGLQ
+513 HPGLQ

-532 FTMSVEIHGTT
+532 FTMSVDIQGTT

-564 ALGYMLGSDGD
+564 ALGFVLGGDGD
-575 VDSLSADEKSDGESK
+575 VDSLSADEKSDGEGK
-590 NDRMSTSSSSTT
+590 NDRMSTSSSST
-602 SVTSSTDTQ
+602 SITSSTDTQ

-644 ESGSSYDKRFIIEVE
+644 ETGSSYDKRFIIEVE

-691 KTTTNKKKRPNPP
+691 KSTTNKKKRPNPP

-710 SMLTLPALTTRP
+710 SVLTIPALTARP
-722 LRVPVIPRAPY
+722 PRVPVIPRAPY
-733 ISTPPTHGYMPPGYG
+733 ISTPPTHGYIPPGFG
-748 APYGYGPTGT
+748 APYGYSPAGALPPYGFPSRMPSVVVPVIRVPT
-758 LPAYGGLYF
+758 AYPVTHLYH
-767 DSAYYQPQT
+767 Y
-776 IATPIIIH
+776 
-784 LGPQDLF
+784 

>member
-1 MRGREAWP
+1 M
-9 RPTNSQQGVTASSD
+9 
-23 KTSSRALLGPPHSGD
+23 
-38 STSNLPG
+38 
-45 DRRSFPAAAVAPVD
+45 
-59 AAGFS
+59 
-64 LSALNK
+64 
-70 TEARTPELP
+70 
-79 LSRPPPGAE
+79 
-88 RTVRGGFV
+88 
-96 LAERSLCLEQVA
+96 
-108 PLSLRNRSFR
+108 RSFR

-123 DRHVLAKHA
+123 DRHVMAKHA
-132 SIYPAPEELEA
+132 SIYPAPEDLEA
-143 VQMLVSTV
+143 IQTLVSTV
-151 EGALKKVSDWMEGL
+151 ERALKKVSDWMDGL
-165 NKSSGKTS
+165 SESSGNASVDKAS
-173 SDGEADDQTEEDAA
+173 GDEAAEEDGTE
-187 DTKPDS
+187 TKLDS
-193 TPALCG
+193 TLALCG
-199 VTRVGLV
+199 VTRVGLL
-206 AKGLLIKE
+206 AKGLLIKG
-214 DMELELVLMCREK
+214 DMDLELVLMCRKK
-227 PTKLLLSTIS
+227 PTKLLLHTV
-237 GNLPLQIQTMTEDKY
+237 GANLPLQIQAMTEEKY
-252 EVRSC
+252 EVQSHIA
-257 VPEAAIWVCST
+257 EAAIQVFRS
-268 KDPQLTLKITLSSLD
+268 KDPRLTLKITLSSLA
-283 MREEHSTEEEGEQEV
+283 MREDCHTTEEEDGDHQDGQE
-298 DREVQQDKEE
+298 EEE
-308 EDDDNEVLDRQ
+308 EDVLDGQ

-348 RILRDMCNRLPVWQP
+348 RILRDVCNRLPVWQP
-363 LKGWPL
+363 LKEWSL
-369 ELISEKAIATCNRL
+369 ELICEKAIATCNRP

-388 ALRRVMECIAS
+388 ALRRVIECIAS

-418 DALCDLSV
+418 DVLCDLSA

-449 KILNMDPLPAS
+449 KVLNMDPIPAS
-460 KPLPGLLEGGCQ
+460 KPSLRLGEGGLQ
-472 KRLRDDVGSDD
+472 KRLRDDAGPDD
-483 RDFIKKMKVLDW
+483 RDFIKRMKVLDW
-495 RMMDPNH
+495 RMTDPNH
-502 PMNALMRLNQI
+502 PMNTLMCLNQI
-513 QPGLQ
+513 HPGLQ

-532 FTMSVEIHGTT
+532 FTMSVEILGTT

-564 ALGYMLGSDGD
+564 ALGYVLSNDGD
-575 VDSLSADEKSDGESK
+575 MDSLSADEKSDSEGK
-590 NDRMSTSSSSTT
+590 IDRMSTSSSST
-602 SVTSSTDTQ
+602 SITSSTDTP

-691 KTTTNKKKRPNPP
+691 KSISSKKKRLNPP

-710 SMLTLPALTTRP
+710 SVLTLPPLAARP
-722 LRVPVIPRAPY
+722 PRVSVIPRAPY
-733 ISTPPTHGYMPPGYG
+733 ITTPPPHGYIPPGFG
-748 APYGYGPTGT
+748 APYGYSPAGAF
-758 LPAYGGLYF
+758 PAYGGLYI

>member
-1 MRGREAWP
+1 M
-9 RPTNSQQGVTASSD
+9 
-23 KTSSRALLGPPHSGD
+23 
-38 STSNLPG
+38 
-45 DRRSFPAAAVAPVD
+45 
-59 AAGFS
+59 
-64 LSALNK
+64 
-70 TEARTPELP
+70 
-79 LSRPPPGAE
+79 
-88 RTVRGGFV
+88 
-96 LAERSLCLEQVA
+96 
-108 PLSLRNRSFR
+108 RSFR

-123 DRHVLAKHA
+123 DRHVMAKHA

-143 VQMLVSTV
+143 VQALVSTV
-151 EGALKKVSDWMEGL
+151 EGALKKVSDWMDGL
-165 NKSSGKTS
+165 NTSLGKTCT
-173 SDGEADDQTEEDAA
+173 DTGAGDNKAEEDAA
-187 DTKPDS
+187 EIKPDG

-206 AKGLLIKE
+206 AKGLLIKG
-214 DMELELVLMCREK
+214 DMDLELVLMCREK
-227 PTKLLLSTIS
+227 PTKLLLYTIS
-237 GNLPLQIQTMTEDKY
+237 ANLPLQIQTMTEDKY
-252 EVRSC
+252 EVQSC
-257 VPEAAIWVCST
+257 APDAAIRVCNT
-268 KDPQLTLKITLSSLD
+268 KDPRLTLKITLSSLT
-283 MREEHSTEEEGEQEV
+283 MREEHGTTEEDEGHQDDNKERQE
-298 DREVQQDKEE
+298 DEEKEE
-308 EDDDNEVLDRQ
+308 DVLDRQ
-319 KCQAALALLRHAKWF
+319 KCQAALASLRHAKWF
-334 QARVTDLKS
+334 QVRVTDLKS

-348 RILRDMCNRLPVWQP
+348 RIFRDMCNRLSGWQP

-369 ELISEKAIATCNRL
+369 ELICEKAIATCNRP

-418 DALCDLSV
+418 DVLSDLSA

-449 KILNMDPLPAS
+449 KVLNMDPLPTS
-460 KPLPGLLEGGCQ
+460 RPSPRLLEGGCH
-472 KRLRDDVGSDD
+472 KRLREDIGSDD
-483 RDFIKKMKVLDW
+483 RDFIKRMKVLDW
-495 RMMDPNH
+495 RMTDPNH

-513 QPGLQ
+513 HPGLQ

-532 FTMSVEIHGTT
+532 FTMSVEIQGTT

-564 ALGYMLGSDGD
+564 ALGFVLGGDGD
-575 VDSLSADEKSDGESK
+575 VDSLSADEKSDGEGK
-590 NDRMSTSSSSTT
+590 NDRMSTSSSST
-602 SVTSSTDTQ
+602 SITSSTDTQ

-691 KTTTNKKKRPNPP
+691 KSTSNKKKRPNPP

-710 SMLTLPALTTRP
+710 SVLTLPALAARP
-722 LRVPVIPRAPY
+722 PRVPVIPRAPY
-733 ISTPPTHGYMPPGYG
+733 ISTPPTHGYIPPGFG
-748 APYGYGPTGT
+748 APYGYSPAGALHPYGFPSRMPSVVVPVIRVPT
-758 LPAYGGLYF
+758 AYPITHLYP
-767 DSAYYQPQT
+767 Y
-776 IATPIIIH
+776 
-784 LGPQDLF
+784 

>member
-1 MRGREAWP
+1 M
-9 RPTNSQQGVTASSD
+9 
-23 KTSSRALLGPPHSGD
+23 
-38 STSNLPG
+38 
-45 DRRSFPAAAVAPVD
+45 
-59 AAGFS
+59 
-64 LSALNK
+64 
-70 TEARTPELP
+70 
-79 LSRPPPGAE
+79 
-88 RTVRGGFV
+88 
-96 LAERSLCLEQVA
+96 
-108 PLSLRNRSFR
+108 RSFR

-123 DRHVLAKHA
+123 DRHVMAKHA

-143 VQMLVSTV
+143 VQTLVSTV
-151 EGALKKVSDWMEGL
+151 EGALKKVSDWMDDL
-165 NKSSGKTS
+165 SKSSGKTS
-173 SDGEADDQTEEDAA
+173 TNNEAGDDTVEEDAA
-187 DTKPDS
+187 EKKSVPRLDAAS
-193 TPALCG
+193 VLCG

-206 AKGLLIKE
+206 AKGLLIKG
-214 DMELELVLMCREK
+214 DMDLELVLMCREK
-227 PTKLLLSTIS
+227 PTKLLLYTIS
-237 GNLPLQIQTMTEDKY
+237 ANLPLQIQTMTDDKY

-257 VPEAAIWVCST
+257 VPEAAIQVCTT
-268 KDPQLTLKITLSSLD
+268 KDPHLTLKITLSSLA
-283 MREEHSTEEEGEQEV
+283 MRDEQSATEEEEGEQ
-298 DREVQQDKEE
+298 DADKRRQEEEEEEE
-308 EDDDNEVLDRQ
+308 EDVLDRQ
-319 KCQAALALLRHAKWF
+319 KCQAALASLRHAKWF

-369 ELISEKAIATCNRL
+369 ELICEKAIATCNRP

-388 ALRRVMECIAS
+388 ALRRVIECIAS

-413 EREPT
+413 EREPM
-418 DALCDLSV
+418 DVLSDLSA

-449 KILNMDPLPAS
+449 KVLNMDPLPAS
-460 KPLPGLLEGGCQ
+460 KPSPRLLEGGCQ
-472 KRLRDDVGSDD
+472 KRLREDIGSDD
-483 RDFIKKMKVLDW
+483 RDFIKRMKVLDW
-495 RMMDPNH
+495 RMTDPNH

-513 QPGLQ
+513 HPGLQ

-532 FTMSVEIHGTT
+532 FTMSVEIQGTT

-564 ALGYMLGSDGD
+564 ALGYVLGSDGD
-575 VDSLSADEKSDGESK
+575 VDSLSADEKSDGEGK
-590 NDRMSTSSSSTT
+590 NDRMSTSSSST
-602 SVTSSTDTQ
+602 SITSSTDTQ

-691 KTTTNKKKRPNPP
+691 KSTTNKKKRPNPP

-710 SMLTLPALTTRP
+710 SVLTLPALAARP
-722 LRVPVIPRAPY
+722 PRVPIIPRAPY
-733 ISTPPTHGYMPPGYG
+733 ISTPPAHGYIPPGFG
-748 APYGYGPTGT
+748 APYGYSPAGA
-758 LPAYGGLYF
+758 LPAYGFPSRMPSVVVPVIRVPTAYPVTHLYP
-767 DSAYYQPQT
+767 Y
-776 IATPIIIH
+776 
-784 LGPQDLF
+784 

>member
-1 MRGREAWP
+1 M
-9 RPTNSQQGVTASSD
+9 
-23 KTSSRALLGPPHSGD
+23 
-38 STSNLPG
+38 
-45 DRRSFPAAAVAPVD
+45 
-59 AAGFS
+59 
-64 LSALNK
+64 
-70 TEARTPELP
+70 
-79 LSRPPPGAE
+79 
-88 RTVRGGFV
+88 
-96 LAERSLCLEQVA
+96 
-108 PLSLRNRSFR
+108 RSFR

-123 DRHVLAKHA
+123 DRHVMAKHS
-132 SIYPAPEELEA
+132 SIYPSPEELEA
-143 VQMLVSTV
+143 VQTLVSTV
-151 EGALKKVSDWMEGL
+151 EGALKKVSDWLDGL
-165 NKSSGKTS
+165 NKPSGKVSTNQEA
-173 SDGEADDQTEEDAA
+173 GEKTVERDAA
-187 DTKPDS
+187 EIKPDG
-193 TPALCG
+193 TPLLCG

-206 AKGLLIKE
+206 SKGLLIRG
-214 DMELELVLMCREK
+214 DMDLELVLMCREK
-227 PTKLLLSTIS
+227 PTKLLLYTIS
-237 GNLPLQIQTMTEDKY
+237 ANLPLQIQTMTEDKY
-252 EVRSC
+252 EVQSSI
-257 VPEAAIWVCST
+257 PEGAIRVCST
-268 KDPQLTLKITLSSLD
+268 RDPRLTLTITLSSLA
-283 MREEHSTEEEGEQEV
+283 MREEHSPS
-298 DREVQQDKEE
+298 EE
-308 EDDDNEVLDRQ
+308 EDDRKEKQEEEEDEEDVLDRQ
-319 KCQAALALLRHAKWF
+319 KCRAALASLRHAKWF

-348 RILRDMCNRLPVWQP
+348 RILRDMCNRQAGWRP
-363 LKGWPL
+363 LQGWPL
-369 ELISEKAIATCNRL
+369 ELICEKAIATCNRP

-418 DALCDLSV
+418 DVLSHLSA

-433 HSAQHALRLLA
+433 ESAQNALRLLA

-449 KILNMDPLPAS
+449 KVLNMDPLPAS
-460 KPLPGLLEGGCQ
+460 MPSSRLLEGCQ

-483 RDFIKKMKVLDW
+483 RDFIKRIKVLDW
-495 RMMDPNH
+495 RMTDPNH

-513 QPGLQ
+513 HPGLQ

-532 FTMSVEIHGTT
+532 FTMSVDVQGTS

-564 ALGYMLGSDGD
+564 ALGFVLGGDGD
-575 VDSLSADEKSDGESK
+575 VDSLSADEKSDGEGK
-590 NDRMSTSSSSTT
+590 NDRLSTSSSSI
-602 SVTSSTDTQ
+602 SNTSSTDTQ

-691 KTTTNKKKRPNPP
+691 KSTNNNKKKRPNPP

-710 SMLTLPALTTRP
+710 SMLTLPALAARP
-722 LRVPVIPRAPY
+722 PRVPVIPRAPY
-733 ISTPPTHGYMPPGYG
+733 ISTPPTHGYIPPGFG
-748 APYGYGPTGT
+748 APYGYGPAGA
-758 LPAYGGLYF
+758 LPPYGGLYI
-767 DSAYYQPQT
+767 DSAFYQPQT